1 MVTHSDGYEVQTKV
15 EISGSNGTWEPCGS
29 LPDVLGEDLIKSCGD
44 LSRVLVTQGGVVAR
58 LLRGWEALKGF
69 RLLAREPR
77 SGALMGTVEW
87 VREPC
92 GLWVQHDE
100 PVTGCAYGLHVPERG
115 RLELVA

>member
-15 EISGSNGTWEPCGS
+15 EIPGSNGTWDACGS
-29 LPDVLGEDLIKSCGD
+29 LPDVLGEDMIKSCGD

-58 LLRGWEALKGF
+58 LLGGKALRGF

-77 SGALMGTVEW
+77 TGALVGSVEW
-87 VREPC
+87 VRQPG

-100 PVTGCAYGLHVPERG
+100 PVTGCAYGLHVPRRS